1 LFLPAVFGKLH
12 CSYNEGSFLEN
23 NFMKRFISLTIY
35 FLLPAFL
42 VAQKVVSIKVD
53 GGINPASAEYI
64 HKAIEKAQN
73 EKAECL
79 LIHLNTPGG
88 LLTSTRAI
96 VSDMLKSTVP
106 IIVYVSPAG
115 SHAGSAGVFI
125 TLAANVAAM
134 APGTNIG
141 AAHPVSLQGMPDTIM
156 NAKGTNDAAAF
167 IRTIAEKRKRN
178 IEWAE
183 DAVRNSVSITDEEAI
198 EKNVID
204 YIANDDRE
212 LLIQIDGKKMEV
224 NGGIKILQTKNA
236 TIESEEMGFFQ
247 KILDRLSDPNIAYLL
262 MMIGFYGILFEL
274 FNPGAIF
281 PGIVGVISLI
291 FAFYS
296 MSSMPVNYAGLSLI
310 IFGIILFL
318 LEIKIISHGLLTIGG
333 LISVLLGSLFLFR
346 SSPAENFVAISWT
359 VITASTL
366 LTALFFLFVIGMGLK
381 AQRSKPA
388 TGIKAFIGKKGEV
401 ISLLDPQG
409 LVKVNGEM
417 WKAESLSGKINPGE
431 NIIVREIKNLTLYVE
446 QG

>member
-1 LFLPAVFGKLH
+1 MKRLISLAIYIFLPA
-12 CSYNEGSFLEN
+12 
-23 NFMKRFISLTIY
+23 
-35 FLLPAFL
+35 LLI
-42 VAQKVVSIKVD
+42 AQKVVSIKVN

-64 HKAIEKAQN
+64 HKAIKKAEN
-73 EKAECL
+73 EKAEAL

-88 LLTSTRAI
+88 LLASTRDI

-212 LLIQIDGKKMEV
+212 LLVQIDGKKMEV

-236 TIESEEMGFFQ
+236 VIESQEMGFFQ

-333 LISVLLGSLFLFR
+333 IVSVVLGSLFLFR

-359 VITASTL
+359 VIIST
-366 LTALFFLFVIGMGLK
+366 TVVTSLFFLFIVGMGIK
-381 AQRSKPA
+381 AQWLKPA
-388 TGIKAFIGKKGEV
+388 TGANAMIGSKGEA
-401 ISLLDPQG
+401 INLIDPDG
-409 LVKVNGEM
+409 MIKINGEM
-417 WKAESLSGKINPGE
+417 WNAISLSGKISAGE
-431 NIIVREIKNLTLYVE
+431 NVIVKEIKDLTLYVE
-446 QG
+446 RV

>member
-1 LFLPAVFGKLH
+1 MKGLLSLAIGFFLPAL
-12 CSYNEGSFLEN
+12 
-23 NFMKRFISLTIY
+23 
-35 FLLPAFL
+35 L
-42 VAQKVVSIKVD
+42 VAQKVISIKIE

-64 HKAIEKAQN
+64 HKAIEKTEN

-88 LLTSTRAI
+88 LLTSTRSI
-96 VSDMLKSTVP
+96 VSDILKSTAP
-106 IIVYVSPAG
+106 IIVYISPAG
-115 SHAGSAGVFI
+115 AHAGSAGVFI

-141 AAHPVSLQGMPDTIM
+141 AAHPVSLQGMPDSIM

-167 IRTIAEKRKRN
+167 IRTIAGKRNRN

-212 LLIQIDGKKMEV
+212 LLVQIDGKKMEV

-236 TIESEEMGFFQ
+236 RIESQEMGFFQ
-247 KILDRLSDPNIAYLL
+247 KILDRLSDPNIAYLV

-318 LEIKIISHGLLTIGG
+318 LEIKIVSHGLLTIGG
-333 LISVLLGSLFLFR
+333 IISIVLGSLFLFR
-346 SSPAENFVAISWT
+346 TSPAENFISISWT

-366 LTALFFLFVIGMGLK
+366 LTALFFIFVIGMGLK
-381 AQRSKPA
+381 AQRQKPA
-388 TGIKAFIGKKGEV
+388 TGIKAFIGKKGAA
-401 ISLLDPQG
+401 ISLLDPG
-409 LVKVNGEM
+409 GTVKVNGEM
-417 WKAESLSGKINPGE
+417 WNAESLSGKINPGE
-431 NIIVREIKNLTLYVE
+431 NIVVRDIKNLTLYVE